1 MFHFCCRF
9 SNRSDRKKEM
19 DLLLFLLPELS
30 DRKTC
35 SNCPSLTMKMEISHN
50 PDLEE
55 DVHFLKKQQELG
67 LRQAK
72 VFQAY
77 RIHSLSQALLVQ
89 SRRNV
94 HSRVS
99 VYRGFNRKRKP
110 YISQGRKHV

>member
-1 MFHFCCRF
+1 
-9 SNRSDRKKEM
+9 M

-30 DRKTC
+30 DRKTY

-72 VFQAY
+72 VFQTLEDT
-77 RIHSLSQALLVQ
+77 HSQSSSLGTEQEKRSQACFG
-89 SRRNV
+89 R
-94 HSRVS
+94 SRVHQKEEGLHPPGTQTCVDGNS
-99 VYRGFNRKRKP
+99 LQAIINIGD
-110 YISQGRKHV
+110 